1 MIDDVS
7 DIIAM
12 YDRDPDN
19 EHQRLERH
27 QLEHELTWRTLDWF
41 LPPEGSIL
49 EICSAQNNYYSH
61 EPTRIYPR
69 PVPGFS

>member
-41 LPPEGSIL
+41 LPPKGAIL
-49 EICSAQNNYYSH
+49 EICSAKKNH
-61 EPTRIYPR
+61 
-69 PVPGFS
+69 